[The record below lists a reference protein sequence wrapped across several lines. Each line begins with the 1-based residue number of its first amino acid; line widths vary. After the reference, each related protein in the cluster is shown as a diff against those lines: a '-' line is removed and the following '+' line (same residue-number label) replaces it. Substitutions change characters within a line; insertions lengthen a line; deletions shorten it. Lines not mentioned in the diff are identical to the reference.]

1 MKIVVGY
8 DGSNASKDALR
19 LARTHAK
26 AFGDARVLVL
36 RSISGR
42 ASENAEDIKVAEGDL
57 AYAETVFKDAAIPCE
72 THLLVRG
79 MSAGEDIVKFAED
92 NQADEI
98 VVGVRRRSRV
108 GKALFGSTARYVIME
123 APCPVVT
130 IR

>member
-26 AFGDARVLVL
+26 AFGDGRIYVL

-42 ASENAEDIKVAEGDL
+42 ASEDAEDIKEAEGDL
-57 AYAETVFKDAAIPCE
+57 EYARQLFEEADIPCE

-79 MSAGEDIVKFAED
+79 MSPGEDIIKFAED
-92 NQADEI
+92 HKADEVI
-98 VVGVRRRSRV
+98 VGIRRRSRV
-108 GKALFGSTARYVIME
+108 GKALFGSTARHVIME

>member
-19 LARTHAK
+19 LARTHAR
-26 AFGDARVLVL
+26 AFGDTRVYVL

-42 ASENAEDIKVAEGDL
+42 ASEDAEDIKEAEGDL
-57 AYAETVFKDAAIPCE
+57 EYARHLFEEAGIPVE

-79 MSAGEDIVKFAED
+79 MSPGEDIVKFAED
-92 NQADEI
+92 NKADEI
-98 VVGVRRRSRV
+98 VVGIRRRSRV
-108 GKALFGSTARYVIME
+108 GKAIFGSTARYVIME

>member
-8 DGSNASKDALR
+8 DGSNAAKDALR
-19 LARTHAK
+19 LARTHGR
-26 AFGDARVLVL
+26 AFDNASVFVL

-42 ASENAEDIKVAEGDL
+42 SSEDAEDIKEAEGDL
-57 AYAETVFKDAAIPCE
+57 AYAQKLFEEAGIPCE

-79 MSAGEDIVKFAED
+79 LSPAEDIIQFAED
-92 NQADEI
+92 NKADEI
-98 VVGVRRRSRV
+98 IVGVRRRSRV
-108 GKALFGSTARYVIME
+108 GKALFGSTSRHVIME

>member
-26 AFGDARVLVL
+26 AFGDARVYVL
-36 RSISGR
+36 RSVSGR
-42 ASENAEDIKVAEGDL
+42 SSEDADVIKEAEGDL
-57 AYAETVFKDAAIPCE
+57 AYAQRIFETAGIPCE

-79 MSAGEDIVKFAED
+79 MSAGEDIVTFAED
-92 NQADEI
+92 NGVDEI
-98 VVGVRRRSRV
+98 IVGVRRRSRV
-108 GKALFGSTARYVIME
+108 GKAIFGSAARHVIMQ